1 MITVLLNGGL
11 GNQLFQ
17 YAAGRALAE
26 KYGVELCLDLS
37 RLKHPESGD
46 TPRSFELAPFN
57 ISASLLAGEDRRPLG
72 NYRTLVH
79 RVLLKTGLTLLGS
92 ITLKEKSSGFDPL
105 FLKAPS
111 DCILDGFWQSERY
124 FKQITTILQQ
134 ELCLKTPSPALV
146 KASASLPDS
155 TVAVHVRRGDY
166 ITNPAAAS
174 FHGVCSQDYY
184 RTAVA
189 KIRQHCTDAQFLV
202 FSDDPTWC
210 HQHLDLGGAFRLADD
225 FRLNGP
231 AEEMLLMSRCRHQI
245 IANSSFSWWGAW
257 LNNLPDKLVITPSQ
271 WFSDS
276 SISTDD
282 LVPKSWVRLP

>member
-26 KYGVELCLDLS
+26 KHGVELSLDLS
-37 RLKHPESGD
+37 RLKHPVAGD
-46 TPRSFELAPFN
+46 TQRCFALEPFCIRAAQLLDTN
-57 ISASLLAGEDRRPLG
+57 HKPYGKYVSALNRL
-72 NYRTLVH
+72 
-79 RVLLKTGLTLLGS
+79 LLKTGSCRFGDVV
-92 ITLKEKSSGFDPL
+92 LKEQSSGFDPL

-111 DCILDGFWQSERY
+111 GCVLDGFWQSERY
-124 FKQITTILQQ
+124 FKQIATMLQQ
-134 ELCLKTPSPALV
+134 EFILKTPS
-146 KASASLPDS
+146 SAWLEATSLLMDS
-155 TVAVHVRRGDY
+155 SVAVHIRRGDY
-166 ITNPAAAS
+166 VTNPAAAS
-174 FHGVCSQDYY
+174 FHGICSQDYY

-189 KIRQHCTDAQFLV
+189 KIQQCYPDAQFLV

-210 HQHLDLGGAFRLADD
+210 HQYLDLGVPFRLADD

-257 LNNLPDKLVITPSQ
+257 LNSLPDKLVIAPSR
-271 WFSDS
+271 WFADLA
-276 SISTDD
+276 IETGD